1 MRLTPAEQAA
11 RMADL
16 AGGTDVL
23 VRRAGEAQEKGDY
36 RRAAFL
42 ADQLITLAK
51 RPKEEGSRQ
60 TPLML

>member
-1 MRLTPAEQAA
+1 
-11 RMADL
+11 MADL

>member
-1 MRLTPAEQAA
+1 MRLTPVEQAV
-11 RMADL
+11 RMAEL

-36 RRAAFL
+36 CRAAFL
-42 ADQLITLAK
+42 AEQLITLAN
-51 RPKEEGSRQ
+51 RPKKEGSRQ